1 MKYLPLILAGLL
13 RKPLR
18 SVLTLLSVLIAFLLF
33 GLLEGIN
40 AGFTEVIEAQH
51 LDRLLTD
58 PRVPG
63 GAPMPIAAADK
74 IERLPGVTR
83 VCARAAFF
91 GTYQDPKNGLFALA
105 TDAADWLA
113 VRPEYS
119 MRPEQ
124 LRAFQSTRA
133 AIAMMPGL
141 QKRLGLKLGDKVPIK
156 SPIARKDGNPVWTFE
171 LVATFDYDESPGEG
185 QLAIIHYD
193 YFDEAR
199 VADTGTVDRIIVRIA
214 DPSRSAQTA
223 AAIDQLFANSAHET
237 RTQNEKEQTES
248 SIRQVGE
255 ISYFT
260 NAVLLAVFF
269 ALLFVTG
276 NTMAQSARERIPE
289 FAVLQTLGFSNTRVL
304 AIVLAEAVLLCLTA
318 AVIGLAV
325 AAALFPNLEGFIGL
339 THLSWRVVVAGLLL
353 SALLALV
360 SMLLPAWNVRRLRI
374 VEALRVV

>member
-18 SVLTLLSVLIAFLLF
+18 SVLTSLSVLIAFLLF
-33 GLLEGIN
+33 GLLEGID
-40 AGFTEVIEAQH
+40 AGFAEVIEAQH

-63 GAPMPIAAADK
+63 GAPMPLASANK

-91 GTYQDPKNGLFALA
+91 GTYQDPKNGVFALA
-105 TDAADWLA
+105 TNAADWLA

-119 MRPEQ
+119 MPPEQ

-141 QKRLGLKLGDKVPIK
+141 QKQLGLKLGDKVPIK

-171 LVATFDYDESPGEG
+171 LLATFDYDETPGEG
-185 QLAIIHYD
+185 NLALIHYD

-199 VADTGTVDRIIVRIA
+199 VADVGTVDRIIVRIA

-237 RTQNEKEQTES
+237 RTQNEKEQTEGA
-248 SIRQVGE
+248 IRQVGE

-289 FAVLQTLGFSNTRVL
+289 FAVLQTLGFSGARVL
-304 AIVLAEAVLLCLTA
+304 GIVLAEAVFLCLTA
-318 AVIGLAV
+318 AVIGLAI
-325 AAALFPNLEGFIGL
+325 AAALFPHLEDFVGL
-339 THLSWRVVVAGLLL
+339 TRLSWRVAVIGLML
-353 SALLALV
+353 SAVLALV

>member
-18 SVLTLLSVLIAFLLF
+18 SVLTLFSVLIAFLLF

-58 PRVPG
+58 TRVPG
-63 GAPMPIAAADK
+63 GAPMPISAANK

-83 VCARAAFF
+83 VCARAAFY

-119 MRPEQ
+119 MPPEQ

-133 AIAMMPGL
+133 GIAMMPGL

-171 LVATFDYDESPGEG
+171 LVATFEYDEKPGEG
-185 QLAIIHYD
+185 QLAVIHYD

-199 VADTGTVDRIIVRIA
+199 VADQGTVDRIIVRIA

-237 RTQNEKEQTES
+237 RTQNEKEQTEGAM
-248 SIRQVGE
+248 RQVGE

-289 FAVLQTLGFSNTRVL
+289 FAVLQTLGFSGAQVL
-304 AIVLAEAVLLCLTA
+304 AIVLAEALLLCLTA

-325 AAALFPNLEGFIGL
+325 AAALFPTLEDFIGL
-339 THLSWRVVVAGLLL
+339 TRLSWLVLITGPSLA
-353 SALLALV
+353 ALLALI
-360 SMLLPAWNVRRLRI
+360 SMLLPAWQVRRLRI